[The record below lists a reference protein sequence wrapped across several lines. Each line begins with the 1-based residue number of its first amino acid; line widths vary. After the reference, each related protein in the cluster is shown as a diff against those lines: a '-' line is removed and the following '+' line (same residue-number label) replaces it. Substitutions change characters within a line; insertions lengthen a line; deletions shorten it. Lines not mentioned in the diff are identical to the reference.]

1 MALAAMTRGARRR
14 HARRNARGVTL
25 VELVVVLTIM
35 GVIGSL
41 AATLVGRVA
50 SAQQDNRGRL
60 TLAQAADGAVG
71 RLADELQT
79 ALPNSLRLSSD
90 ASGVWIEWVPVLDA
104 GRYRAAADTVAA
116 SPGDALDLEDATD
129 NGFDVIGTPIAAAPA
144 GSSLVIQNLGTPEA
158 DAYAGNNRRAGIVLS
173 AGGRHLAFTP
183 AGALPNSTATQRFF
197 VAAAPVTLACV
208 PAGDGSWELVRYSGY
223 GWQAA
228 QPAGP
233 TNGAWTGATR
243 TLMLGG
249 LAGCSGSYST
259 ALANIGLLNLRLKMG
274 EASGGVKMD
283 YLQQLA
289 VDNTP

>member
-1 MALAAMTRGARRR
+1 MKRGAGPRQGRQGEQ
-14 HARRNARGVTL
+14 GVTL

-71 RLADELQT
+71 RLSDELQT
-79 ALPNSLRLSSD
+79 ALPNSLRLTSD
-90 ASGVWIEWVPVLDA
+90 ASGVWVEWVPVIDA

-116 SPGDALDLEDATD
+116 GPGDVLDLENAAD

-158 DAYAGNNRRAGIVLS
+158 DAYVGNNRRAGIVLS
-173 AGGRHLAFTP
+173 AGGRHLAFSA

-197 VAAAPVTLACV
+197 VAATPVTVACV

-233 TNGAWTGATR
+233 TNVAWTGATR

>member
-1 MALAAMTRGARRR
+1 MNQRPVPGRRTRRA
-14 HARRNARGVTL
+14 HRGVTL

-90 ASGVWIEWVPVLDA
+90 ASGVWIEWVPVIDA

-116 SPGDALDLEDATD
+116 SPGDPLDLADPTD

-158 DAYAGNNRRAGIVLS
+158 DAYLGNNRRSGVVLS
-173 AGGRHLAFTP
+173 AGGRRLTFTP
-183 AGALPNSTATQRFF
+183 AGALPDSTATQRFF
-197 VAAAPVTLACV
+197 VAATPVTVACV
-208 PAGDGSWELVRYSGY
+208 PTGGGRWELVRYSAY
-223 GWQAA
+223 GWQAG
-228 QPAGP
+228 QPTGP
-233 TNGAWTGATR
+233 ANSAWTGATR
-243 TLMLGG
+243 TLLLGG
-249 LAGCSGSYST
+249 LAGCSGSYGT

-274 EASGGVKMD
+274 EAGSGVTMD
-283 YLQQLA
+283 FLQQLA

>member
-1 MALAAMTRGARRR
+1 MSLRPVLHRRTRRA
-14 HARRNARGVTL
+14 HRGVTL

-35 GVIGSL
+35 GVVGSL

-90 ASGVWIEWVPVLDA
+90 ASGVWIEWVPVIDA

-116 SPGDALDLEDATD
+116 SPGDPLDLSDPTD

-158 DAYAGNNRRAGIVLS
+158 DAYAGTNRRSGVVLS
-173 AGGRHLAFTP
+173 SGGRRLAFTP
-183 AGALPNSTATQRFF
+183 AGALPDSTATQRFF
-197 VAAAPVTLACV
+197 IAAT
-208 PAGDGSWELVRYSGY
+208 SRVR
-223 GWQAA
+223 
-228 QPAGP
+228 
-233 TNGAWTGATR
+233 
-243 TLMLGG
+243 
-249 LAGCSGSYST
+249 SGS
-259 ALANIGLLNLRLKMG
+259 
-274 EASGGVKMD
+274 
-283 YLQQLA
+283 
-289 VDNTP
+289 